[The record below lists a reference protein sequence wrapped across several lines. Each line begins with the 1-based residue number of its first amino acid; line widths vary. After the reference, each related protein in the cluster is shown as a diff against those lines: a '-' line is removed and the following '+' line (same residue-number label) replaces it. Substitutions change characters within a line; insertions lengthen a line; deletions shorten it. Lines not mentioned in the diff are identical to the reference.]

1 MYTVQGRILFARR
14 GLEKGE
20 VVAVEQRDSII
31 TRCFSGVE
39 ELELHMAGVQVGRF
53 EYRTIVTNVACVED
67 KKALLEHCCPVV
79 ATGQVAEQNM
89 EHFNAFFSHSSQPNC
104 DQHCARF
111 TAQQFRQG
119 PVNII
124 STQYLHNIY
133 YIHNIRI
140 TATRAISAGE
150 ELTVS
155 YDQSVGYEECGEV
168 IIIIIIIILV
178 IITVNRWRWWRSS
191 WRSAASTG
199 WRRDRPASP
208 CPS

>member
-1 MYTVQGRILFARR
+1 M
-14 GLEKGE
+14 
-20 VVAVEQRDSII
+20 VAVEQRDSII

-79 ATGQVAEQNM
+79 ATGQIAEQNM
-89 EHFNAFFSHSSQPNC
+89 EHFNAFFSHSSEPNC

-124 STQYLHNIY
+124 STQYLLYPQYQDHGDPG
-133 YIHNIRI
+133 HLRGRG
-140 TATRAISAGE
+140 ADC
-150 ELTVS
+150 ELRPER
-155 YDQSVGYEECGEV
+155 GLRGM
-168 IIIIIIIILV
+168 
-178 IITVNRWRWWRSS
+178 
-191 WRSAASTG
+191 
-199 WRRDRPASP
+199 RRGDNNDNNNNQLSLL
-208 CPS
+208 

>member
-20 VVAVEQRDSII
+20 MVAVEQRDSII
-31 TRCFSGVE
+31 TRCFSGVG

-53 EYRTIVTNVACVED
+53 EYRTIVTNVGCVED

-89 EHFNAFFSHSSQPNC
+89 QHFNAFFSHSSEPNC

-119 PVNII
+119 PVNMI
-124 STQYLHNIY
+124 SKHYLHNIY

-168 IIIIIIIILV
+168 IIMIIII
-178 IITVNRWRWWRSS
+178 TS
-191 WRSAASTG
+191 
-199 WRRDRPASP
+199 
-208 CPS
+208 CPYYNVKLS